1 MSTYTVT
8 TSAEL
13 MENYIQADF
22 LLPQDI
28 FTALQTNAGA
38 SLLFSI
44 GTGGAFYLT
53 IESPGDTSGWRQV
66 DLGAA
71 QNKADFGGKA
81 TVKTFGAAQAVP
93 AQAGGA
99 AQIHLGMVLNDGTND
114 HLYLSLSNSDS
125 DLDWAQQPVW
135 TAVPFNAVDSNGALI
150 TPPSPFQIVNVMLS
164 EATDGEYIVVDTVRN
179 PGQSAEFITRYY
191 IDTTHPSAPKWTPH
205 DLSIDV
211 QVGSDDSCLGRMA
224 RAGGVDG
231 VYTKGSVGNSAQL
244 IYTPLYNAIDPTMPP
259 APSLLKLPGGLIAD
273 AIAATRNPD
282 NTSDLYVAAQGS
294 LYWFAST
301 NQKNQA
307 IGVLVATTPLL
318 AAVHNLY
325 ACTAEG
331 QVTVWGLNGDDQVF
345 YLTCPAGQQQAPAAW
360 NVPLTILTGVDA
372 ISPFIDRNYNANT
385 FFAHSGT
392 GLVKVVKSPATKL
405 WNSRNITLP
414 PAATTQPATAIHS
427 YTTHIQVTDASGQ
440 QAPNVAVSLTAT
452 NVTSVYVNHLYYL
465 IGPSPI
471 QLTTDALGTITIVEL
486 TSSLTATR
494 YQISVASQAQ
504 IAVNTMDT
512 AWQRN
517 TQYTSVAVLQTAQ
530 IVNRDGSTRDF
541 VPPGTSPQDLLGVAQ
556 SNQALAKAYTHLSS
570 SPTPQGAVAR
580 ALAAPATVTL
590 AAESLADGTLV
601 DIGDLF
607 NWLASGVD
615 ALVSVFEDIAND
627 IWYVIATIGDAVYHA
642 VLDCVEAVVAA
653 ATWVYNAIK
662 IAVEDVIQFL
672 EFVFGWQ
679 DILVTHR
686 VLKNVFVCLAQD
698 AVDGIETAKAAV
710 QTVSADLQAQINAW
724 AGLPDFNQNAS
735 ATVAANPPPSGQ
747 NGAPANLGVHHF
759 QGGAASASSTLSPVS
774 PAEQILDDLVTLMNQ
789 EGDTLSA
796 AASAVQTQIID
807 QFSTLSVTDIIKK
820 LVAIVADTVIQSTE
834 NVLDTA
840 LDVFAQMVQG
850 VMDVLTAELDI
861 PVLSW
866 LYHDLTGEN
875 LSFLDVICLVAA
887 IPVTI
892 VYKIAAQA
900 TPFPEGTPF
909 TDGLL
914 AAKNWSEIRAQF
926 YQTPQAIPAAFASRA
941 VAASEATPVLDEASL
956 KIFSFT
962 TGIVSCVGMAVLGVV
977 TSVQRGTSDVF
988 DKTYVKTLATIG
1000 CVGTLAFLSPNYS
1013 ALINVETNTWYAD
1026 FTFAITSI
1034 GILKS
1039 MVSIP
1044 AAAYNS
1050 KPAKLALSFIQSF
1063 AIMVRLVPT
1072 IANIVYHKDAWD
1084 TTYKSLIP
1092 EAIGNFA
1099 FDLGGML
1106 EFPIVLSVTTEN
1118 PDVTVVLAAIQLTL
1132 MATFSVCMTIA
1143 GGIYLF
1149 VPGQTHVAK

>member
-1 MSTYTVT
+1 
-8 TSAEL
+8 
-13 MENYIQADF
+13 
-22 LLPQDI
+22 
-28 FTALQTNAGA
+28 
-38 SLLFSI
+38 
-44 GTGGAFYLT
+44 
-53 IESPGDTSGWRQV
+53 
-66 DLGAA
+66 
-71 QNKADFGGKA
+71 
-81 TVKTFGAAQAVP
+81 
-93 AQAGGA
+93 
-99 AQIHLGMVLNDGTND
+99 
-114 HLYLSLSNSDS
+114 
-125 DLDWAQQPVW
+125 
-135 TAVPFNAVDSNGALI
+135 
-150 TPPSPFQIVNVMLS
+150 
-164 EATDGEYIVVDTVRN
+164 
-179 PGQSAEFITRYY
+179 
-191 IDTTHPSAPKWTPH
+191 
-205 DLSIDV
+205 
-211 QVGSDDSCLGRMA
+211 
-224 RAGGVDG
+224 
-231 VYTKGSVGNSAQL
+231 
-244 IYTPLYNAIDPTMPP
+244 
-259 APSLLKLPGGLIAD
+259 
-273 AIAATRNPD
+273 
-282 NTSDLYVAAQGS
+282 
-294 LYWFAST
+294 
-301 NQKNQA
+301 
-307 IGVLVATTPLL
+307 
-318 AAVHNLY
+318 
-325 ACTAEG
+325 
-331 QVTVWGLNGDDQVF
+331 
-345 YLTCPAGQQQAPAAW
+345 
-360 NVPLTILTGVDA
+360 VPLTILTGVDA

-392 GLVKVVKSPATKL
+392 GLVKVVKSPTTKL

-427 YTTHIQVTDASGQ
+427 YTTHIQVTDASGL
-440 QAPNVAVSLTAT
+440 QAPNVAVTLTAT

-471 QLTTDALGTITIVEL
+471 QLTTDALGTITIVET

-494 YQISVASQAQ
+494 YQISVASQAE
-504 IAVNTMDT
+504 IAVNTLDT

-517 TQYTSVAVLQTAQ
+517 AKYTT
-530 IVNRDGSTRDF
+530 T
-541 VPPGTSPQDLLGVAQ
+541 
-556 SNQALAKAYTHLSS
+556 
-570 SPTPQGAVAR
+570 
-580 ALAAPATVTL
+580 
-590 AAESLADGTLV
+590 
-601 DIGDLF
+601 
-607 NWLASGVD
+607 
-615 ALVSVFEDIAND
+615 D

-662 IAVEDVIQFL
+662 IAVEDIIQFL
-672 EFVFGWQ
+672 EFIFGWQ
-679 DILVTHR
+679 DILVTHQ
-686 VLKNVFVCLAQD
+686 VLKNVFLCLAQSS
-698 AVDGIETAKAAV
+698 VDGIETAKAAV

-724 AGLPDFNQNAS
+724 AGLPDFNQTAS

-759 QGGAASASSTLSPVS
+759 QGGAASVSSTLSPDS
-774 PAEQILDDLVTLMNQ
+774 PAEAILNDLVTLMNQ

-796 AASAVQTQIID
+796 AANAVQTQIID
-807 QFSTLSVTDIIKK
+807 QFSTLSVTDIITK
-820 LVAIVADTVIQSTE
+820 LVAIVADTIIQSTE

-840 LDVFAQMVQG
+840 LDVFAQLVQG

-900 TPFPEGTPF
+900 APFPEGTPF

-914 AAKNWSEIRAQF
+914 AAKNWSEIKAQF
-926 YQTPQAIPAAFASRA
+926 YQAPQAIPAAFASRA
-941 VAASEATPVLDEASL
+941 VATSEATPVLDEASL
-956 KIFSFT
+956 RIFSFT
-962 TGIVSCVGMAVLGVV
+962 TGIVSCVSMAVLGVV

-1039 MVSIP
+1039 MASIP

-1099 FDLGGML
+1099 FDFGGML
-1106 EFPIVLSVTTEN
+1106 EFPIVVSVVAEKK
-1118 PDVTVVLAAIQLTL
+1118 DVTAVLAAIQLGL

>member
-1 MSTYTVT
+1 
-8 TSAEL
+8 
-13 MENYIQADF
+13 
-22 LLPQDI
+22 
-28 FTALQTNAGA
+28 
-38 SLLFSI
+38 
-44 GTGGAFYLT
+44 
-53 IESPGDTSGWRQV
+53 
-66 DLGAA
+66 
-71 QNKADFGGKA
+71 
-81 TVKTFGAAQAVP
+81 
-93 AQAGGA
+93 
-99 AQIHLGMVLNDGTND
+99 
-114 HLYLSLSNSDS
+114 
-125 DLDWAQQPVW
+125 
-135 TAVPFNAVDSNGALI
+135 
-150 TPPSPFQIVNVMLS
+150 
-164 EATDGEYIVVDTVRN
+164 
-179 PGQSAEFITRYY
+179 
-191 IDTTHPSAPKWTPH
+191 
-205 DLSIDV
+205 
-211 QVGSDDSCLGRMA
+211 
-224 RAGGVDG
+224 
-231 VYTKGSVGNSAQL
+231 
-244 IYTPLYNAIDPTMPP
+244 
-259 APSLLKLPGGLIAD
+259 
-273 AIAATRNPD
+273 
-282 NTSDLYVAAQGS
+282 
-294 LYWFAST
+294 
-301 NQKNQA
+301 
-307 IGVLVATTPLL
+307 
-318 AAVHNLY
+318 
-325 ACTAEG
+325 
-331 QVTVWGLNGDDQVF
+331 
-345 YLTCPAGQQQAPAAW
+345 
-360 NVPLTILTGVDA
+360 
-372 ISPFIDRNYNANT
+372 
-385 FFAHSGT
+385 
-392 GLVKVVKSPATKL
+392 
-405 WNSRNITLP
+405 
-414 PAATTQPATAIHS
+414 
-427 YTTHIQVTDASGQ
+427 
-440 QAPNVAVSLTAT
+440 
-452 NVTSVYVNHLYYL
+452 
-465 IGPSPI
+465 
-471 QLTTDALGTITIVEL
+471 
-486 TSSLTATR
+486 
-494 YQISVASQAQ
+494 
-504 IAVNTMDT
+504 
-512 AWQRN
+512 
-517 TQYTSVAVLQTAQ
+517 
-530 IVNRDGSTRDF
+530 
-541 VPPGTSPQDLLGVAQ
+541 
-556 SNQALAKAYTHLSS
+556 
-570 SPTPQGAVAR
+570 
-580 ALAAPATVTL
+580 
-590 AAESLADGTLV
+590 
-601 DIGDLF
+601 
-607 NWLASGVD
+607 
-615 ALVSVFEDIAND
+615 
-627 IWYVIATIGDAVYHA
+627 
-642 VLDCVEAVVAA
+642 
-653 ATWVYNAIK
+653 
-662 IAVEDVIQFL
+662 
-672 EFVFGWQ
+672 
-679 DILVTHR
+679 
-686 VLKNVFVCLAQD
+686 VLKNVFLCLAQST
-698 AVDGIETAKAAV
+698 VDGIETAKAAV

-747 NGAPANLGVHHF
+747 NGAPADLGVHHF
-759 QGGAASASSTLSPVS
+759 QGEAASASSTLSPVS

-796 AASAVQTQIID
+796 AANAVQTQIID

-875 LSFLDVICLVAA
+875 LSFIDVICLVAA

-900 TPFPEGTPF
+900 APFPEGTPF

-941 VAASEATPVLDEASL
+941 VAMSEATPVLDEASL

-1039 MVSIP
+1039 MASIP

-1099 FDLGGML
+1099 FDFGGML
-1106 EFPIVLSVTTEN
+1106 EIPIVVSVTTEN

-1149 VPGQTHVAK
+1149 VPGQTHVAQ